1 MPPAET
7 VAVFGIG
14 GLGHLGLQY
23 ARIAGRSSSVSY
35 VEEPKLEMATE
46 PSGSVE
52 NSMVSDRQGRR
63 FHFLQTLTIVTC
75 DRPSS
80 AASDRLD
87 QCVTPSPTGGD
98 LQRPDDDL
106 GLVDD
111 CCGLRPGLGRSSRPA
126 KPSVAYRRFQAITLG
141 LDTHA
146 AHDLRA
152 RVPLGCENHDPVPA
166 APSPPSPKS
175 DASRRSGPRG
185 RRAAHSRSTATT

>member
-1 MPPAET
+1 

-14 GLGHLGLQY
+14 GLGHLGLYY

-87 QCVTPSPTGGD
+87 QRVTPSPTGGD

-106 GLVDD
+106 GIVDD

-141 LDTHA
+141 LDTPRGTRSPRSSTPQ
-146 AHDLRA
+146 LR
-152 RVPLGCENHDPVPA
+152 V
-166 APSPPSPKS
+166 S
-175 DASRRSGPRG
+175 RSGARCAKPAFTEVG
-185 RRAAHSRSTATT
+185 RVQKVRTSGSWAAHSRSTATT